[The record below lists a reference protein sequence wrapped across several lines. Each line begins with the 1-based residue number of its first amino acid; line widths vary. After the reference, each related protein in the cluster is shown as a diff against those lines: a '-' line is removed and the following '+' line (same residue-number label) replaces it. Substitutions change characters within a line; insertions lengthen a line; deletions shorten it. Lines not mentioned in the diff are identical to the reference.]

1 MNMHLQSVS
10 IIGAKGAMG
19 RFFQQRLQQAG
30 LEVQT
35 LDKPLDQSSLA
46 SCLPESDLI
55 LLAIPAQAFPQVL
68 AEISSHLKSSTLLAD
83 ICSVK
88 IRPLKLMLRYHPG
101 PVVGTHPLFG
111 PEPEPDTSL
120 RTALVQGRDKD
131 ALHLMQD
138 LMQDIGLEPF
148 FCSANEHDRA
158 LAYIQGLNFVSTVSY
173 LATLTDDPG
182 LERFLTPSFR
192 RRLDA
197 ARKMLTQ
204 DADLFQNL
212 FEANPYSY
220 EAVRQYRQFLN
231 LAAAGELDLLQH
243 KASWWWQERNKGG
256 GM

>member
-1 MNMHLQSVS
+1 MHLQSVS
-10 IIGAKGAMG
+10 IIGANGAMG
-19 RFFQQRLQQAG
+19 AFFSNRLREAG
-30 LEVQT
+30 LQVQG
-35 LDKPLDQSSLA
+35 LDKPLDSQELHSSLPG
-46 SCLPESDLI
+46 CDLI
-55 LLAIPAQAFPQVL
+55 LLAIPAQAFETVL
-68 AEISSHLKSSTLLAD
+68 PRIQEYLDQNSVLAD

-88 IRPLKLMLRYHPG
+88 IKPLELMLSYHQG

-111 PEPEPDTSL
+111 PAPEPGTSL

-131 ALHLMQD
+131 ALHQIHD
-138 LMQDIGLEPF
+138 LMQDIGLESF
-148 FCSANEHDRA
+148 ICGAKEHDRA

-173 LATLTDDPG
+173 LAALTDEPG

-212 FEANPYSY
+212 FEANPFSY

-243 KASWWWQERNKGG
+243 KASWWWQEQNKGG
-256 GM
+256 GT